1 MIFLEF
7 EIQSQNKGQEHESF
21 LRRVKSTAEKI
32 SIRKVLYYIFVYFIS
47 VSNAPLTCAIFAA
60 QYDISVPLPTLIL
73 VLLGGFTP
81 PFSAFNLLKTVS
93 AIFIFSAFH
102 AKFKFKKTPLLK
114 AFVMSLCTFF
124 CDALP
129 KVFGGLVF
137 YDLIILFMRASFV
150 FLCTYFFQ
158 TAKNIFF
165 SGEREADE
173 SSLLGLFVFIGAAIY
188 GIGFLSV
195 GGVNIGVF
203 FASLVVLLF
212 TTANSASLSVGM
224 GTLVGAA
231 LGLSL
236 HQLPFYVTLF
246 SCTSLISGFFLR
258 FGRSSVALSFVL
270 GTSLVAFFSPSSTQ
284 GFEVLTQISLA
295 ALTFIFLPEKTVSAF
310 SLGQTKSS
318 PYSLELKKYISK
330 SISEK
335 AGLIENLADIYTSLC
350 QSHNLRQ
357 TAASSF
363 FERATGRLCGEC
375 SMKDTCWRSEFH
387 RTYSAFFVLIEVCN
401 KNGSVSYCD
410 IPEFLMKKC
419 TKTGQIAPIFNN
431 VYDIY
436 KVDRLWECQ
445 SLESRSLIGVGLHE
459 ISENILSSASSFE
472 DDIIFS
478 HGAEKKILHGL
489 KNDNIETKSIFVC
502 SRKNGDFKVEITL
515 SDPNI
520 STDEVEKSV
529 SHCLGENFK
538 CTFRLGKFIHL
549 VPLFEKDILTA
560 IASKPRQGF
569 HKSGDT
575 ATFCHLPGKRYMA
588 LLSDGMGSGDEASA
602 ESDACTRIATTML
615 QGDFNP
621 TSAAQIINSALL
633 LKSFDTSFA
642 SVDMVII
649 DKLKS
654 EADFYKMGAAPSFIK
669 SGDKVKTIYA
679 TTLPAGSFSKSDIG
693 HINCSVKKGD
703 IIIMVSDGIANGENT
718 DELEKLISDL
728 DCDTP
733 SAFSEEILSYTAS
746 PEKKS
751 SDDLTVMVTF
761 L

>member
-1 MIFLEF
+1 MIR
-7 EIQSQNKGQEHESF
+7 SRNKGQHHESF
-21 LRRVKSTAEKI
+21 SKRVKTTAEKI

-47 VSNAPLTCAIFAA
+47 VSNEPVSCAIFAA
-60 QYDISVPLPTLIL
+60 HYDIAVPLPTLIL

-81 PFSAFNLLKTVS
+81 PFSAFSLLKKLS
-93 AIFIFSAFH
+93 AIFVFSAFH

-114 AFVMSLCTFF
+114 ALVMSLCTFF

-129 KVFGGLVF
+129 KVFGGLIF
-137 YDLIILFMRASFV
+137 YDVIILLIRSAFV

-158 TAKNIFF
+158 KAKSIFF
-165 SGEREADE
+165 SAESEADE
-173 SSLLGLFVFIGAAIY
+173 SSLFGIFVFVGAAIY
-188 GIGFLSV
+188 GIGLLSV
-195 GGVNIGVF
+195 GEINIGVF
-203 FASLVVLLF
+203 FASLIVLLF
-212 TTANSASLSVGM
+212 TTANGSALSVGI

-231 LGLSL
+231 LGLSS

-246 SCTSLISGFFLR
+246 SCTALISSFFLR
-258 FGRSSVALSFVL
+258 FGKSSMALSFVL
-270 GTSLVAFFSPSSTQ
+270 GTSLISFFSPISSE
-284 GFEVLTQISLA
+284 GFYVLTQISLA
-295 ALTFIFLPEKTVSAF
+295 SLTFIFLPESFVSAF

-330 SISEK
+330 NISEK
-335 AGLIENLADIYTSLC
+335 AGVIENLADVYTTLC

-419 TKTGQIAPIFNN
+419 TKTGQIATVFNN
-431 VYDIY
+431 MYDIY

-445 SLESRSLIGVGLHE
+445 SLESRSLVGAGLRE
-459 ISENILSSASSFE
+459 ISENILSSASDTQDE
-472 DDIIFS
+472 IVFS
-478 HGAEKKILHGL
+478 HTAEKKLSNGF
-489 KNDNIETKSIFVC
+489 KNDNIETESIFVC
-502 SRKNGDFKVEITL
+502 NRKNGDFRVEITL
-515 SDPNI
+515 SAPD
-520 STDEVEKSV
+520 TDTDIIEKSV
-529 SHCLGENFK
+529 SHSLGENFK
-538 CTFRLGKFIHL
+538 CIFRLAKFIHL
-549 VPLFEKDILTA
+549 VPSYEEILTA
-560 IASKPRQGF
+560 VSSKPRQGS

-575 ATFCHLPGKRYMA
+575 TTFCHLPNERYMA

-602 ESDACTRIATTML
+602 ESIACTRIATTML
-615 QGDFNP
+615 QGNFTP
-621 TSAAQIINSALL
+621 TSAAEIINSALV

-649 DKLKS
+649 DKQKN

-669 SGDKVKTIYA
+669 SGEGVKTIYA

-693 HINCSVKKGD
+693 HINCPVKKGD
-703 IIIMVSDGIANGENT
+703 IIIMVSDGVANGENT
-718 DELEKLISDL
+718 DELENLIRDL
-728 DCDTP
+728 DLDTP
-733 SAFSEEILSYTAS
+733 SAFSEEILTYATS
-746 PEKKS
+746 PEKKT

-761 L
+761 I

>member
-1 MIFLEF
+1 MIR
-7 EIQSQNKGQEHESF
+7 SQNEGKEHVSF
-21 LRRVKSTAEKI
+21 LRRVKTTAEKI

-47 VSNAPLTCAIFAA
+47 VSNAPIACAIFAA
-60 QYDISVPLPTLIL
+60 HYDIAVPLPTLIL

-81 PFSAFNLLKTVS
+81 PFSAFSLLKKLS
-93 AIFIFSAFH
+93 AIFVFSAFH

-114 AFVMSLCTFF
+114 ALVMSMCTFF

-129 KVFGGLVF
+129 KVFGGIVF
-137 YDLIILFMRASFV
+137 YDVVILLIRSSFV

-158 TAKNIFF
+158 RVKSIFF
-165 SGEREADE
+165 SGESETDE
-173 SSLLGLFVFIGAAIY
+173 SSLFGIFVFIGAAIY

-195 GGVNIGVF
+195 GEVNIGVF
-203 FASLVVLLF
+203 FASLVILLF
-212 TTANSASLSVGM
+212 TTANGPALSVGI

-231 LGLSL
+231 LGLAT

-246 SCTSLISGFFLR
+246 SCTALISSFFVR
-258 FGRSSVALSFVL
+258 FGKSSMALSFVL
-270 GTSLVAFFSPSSTQ
+270 GTSLVAFFSPSTTE
-284 GFEVLTQISLA
+284 GFYVLTQISLA
-295 ALTFIFLPEKTVSAF
+295 SLAFIFLPQNFVSAF

-330 SISEK
+330 NISEK
-335 AGLIENLADIYTSLC
+335 AGIIENLADIYTSLC
-350 QSHNLRQ
+350 QSHNLKQ

-363 FERATGRLCGEC
+363 FERATGQLCGEC

-387 RTYSAFFVLIEVCN
+387 RTYSAFFVLIEICN

-419 TKTGQIAPIFNN
+419 TKTGQIAPVFNN
-431 VYDIY
+431 AYDIY

-445 SLESRSLIGVGLHE
+445 SLESRSLIGAGLHE
-459 ISENILSSASSFE
+459 ISENILLSASDVE
-472 DDIIFS
+472 DEIIFS
-478 HGAEKKILHGL
+478 HSAKKKLLHGF
-489 KNDNIETKSIFVC
+489 KNDNIETESIFVC
-502 SRKNGDFKVEITL
+502 NRKNGDFRVDITL
-515 SDPNI
+515 SDPD
-520 STDEVEKSV
+520 TDTDAVEKSV
-529 SHCLGENFK
+529 THSLGENFK
-538 CTFRLGKFIHL
+538 CIFRLSKFIHL
-549 VPLFEKDILTA
+549 VPFFEKEILTA
-560 IASKPRQGF
+560 IASKPRQGS

-575 ATFCHLPGKRYMA
+575 ATFCYLPHERYMA

-602 ESDACTRIATTML
+602 ESLACTRIATTML
-615 QGDFNP
+615 QGKFTP
-621 TSAAQIINSALL
+621 SSAAEIINSALL

-649 DKLKS
+649 DKQKN
-654 EADFYKMGAAPSFIK
+654 EADFYKMGAAPAFIK
-669 SGDKVKTIYA
+669 SGEGVKTIYA

-703 IIIMVSDGIANGENT
+703 IIIMVSDGVANGENT
-718 DELEKLISDL
+718 DELENLIAELDL
-728 DCDTP
+728 DTP
-733 SAFSEEILSYTAS
+733 SAFSEAILSYAS
-746 PEKKS
+746 SPDKKT